1 MADLINLRQARKDKA
16 RAEKEAAAKANRAA
30 HGRTKAEKK
39 LTGAKPKRPPA
50 IWTRTSAIASWRVRN
65 RPRPDLRG

>member
-39 LTGAKPKRPPA
+39 LTGAKTKKAARDLDAHKRD
-50 IWTRTSAIASWRVRN
+50 R
-65 RPRPDLRG
+65 